1 MWLLLALVLVPT
13 LGRLHQ
19 VIHAPALQVHALSP
33 SAGFADAGDNPSQSQ
48 NVAASATPDTPTA
61 QADDPAASHNHPA
74 HAHNLLD
81 VLLAHHA
88 PVDCLL
94 LDQLALGDA
103 LHSAPAALATPVPAQ
118 APLVHPAA
126 TAAVRH
132 VALFQARGPPA
143 LA

>member
-1 MWLLLALVLVPT
+1 M
-13 LGRLHQ
+13 
-19 VIHAPALQVHALSP
+19 HALSP
-33 SAGFADAGDNPSQSQ
+33 SAALAGAGDNH
-48 NVAASATPDTPTA
+48 NVGGPEAAGTPTA
-61 QADDPAASHNHPA
+61 QADDPEAVHNHPA

-103 LHSAPAALATPVPAQ
+103 LHSAPAALATSVPAQ
-118 APLVHPAA
+118 APRVHSAA

-143 LA
+143 LG